1 MLIRP
6 RHNDFKIIGLYTGKV
21 VIGLAMLMTVPLAM
35 ALSLGEW
42 SPAID
47 FLIAIGACLSFGLA
61 SEIACQTT
69 QDLRWSHGL
78 VIASFSWF
86 VATVLG
92 AIPHGLS
99 GHFGSFIDAMFDVM
113 SGYTTTGL
121 YLIQDLD
128 HISNS
133 LNMWRH
139 LLTYVGGQ
147 GIIVVALTFLFRGS
161 AGAYKMYVGEGKDER
176 LLPNVIRTAR
186 AIWLV
191 SLAYLAVGSLALW
204 IAGVAIGQS
213 PLRSLLHAMWVFMG
227 AWSTGGFAPQ
237 SYNTF
242 YYHSIAYEIICVIIM
257 VVGSFNFA
265 LHWSL
270 WTGRRSELWKD
281 IEIISFTATLTIA
294 MIIATAGLMQL
305 GVYTDSVALFRKMS
319 YQLFSGHTTTGF
331 GTIYSRTF
339 VRQWGPLAML
349 GVILAMAIGASACST
364 AGGFKGIRMG
374 ILVTAVI
381 QEIRRMILP
390 ESSHVVQ
397 KWHHITTRVL
407 DDATVRAAMLI
418 VLSYI
423 ATYSIGTLVGVF
435 YGYDL
440 MDSLFDAVSA
450 GSNTGLSCG
459 LTSPS
464 MPTAMKSVYI
474 LMMWAGRL
482 EFMSLFAL
490 TGYMVAWG
498 HGR

>member
-6 RHNDFKIIGLYTGKV
+6 RHNDFKLIGLYTGKII
-21 VIGLAMLMTVPLAM
+21 IGLALLMLIPLAM
-35 ALSLGEW
+35 ALAFGEW
-42 SPAID
+42 NPAID
-47 FLIAIGACLSFGLA
+47 FLIAIGACFSFGLM
-61 SEIACQTT
+61 SEIFCQTT
-69 QDLRWSHGL
+69 QDLKWPHGL

-86 VATVLG
+86 IATLLG
-92 AIPHGLS
+92 AIPHWLS
-99 GHFGSFIDAMFDVM
+99 GHFGSFIDALFDVM

-161 AGAYKMYVGEGKDER
+161 AGAYKLYVGEGKDER

-191 SLAYLAVGSLALW
+191 SLAYLVLGSLALW
-204 IAGVAIGQS
+204 ITGAAIGQS
-213 PLRSLLHAMWVFMG
+213 PLRSLLHAVWVFMG

-242 YYHSIAYEIICVIIM
+242 YYHSLAYEMICVIIF

-281 IEIISFTATLTIA
+281 IEMISFTATLTLA
-294 MIIATAGLMQL
+294 MIVATTGLMQL
-305 GVYTDSVALFRKMS
+305 GVYPETVALFRKMS

-331 GTIYSRTF
+331 STIYSRTF
-339 VRQWGPLAML
+339 VRQWGPLAMM
-349 GVILAMAIGASACST
+349 GVILAMAVGASACST

-374 ILVTAVI
+374 IIFTAVI

-423 ATYSIGTLVGVF
+423 AIYSIGTLVGVF

-482 EFMSLFAL
+482 EFMSIFAL
-490 TGYMVAWG
+490 AGYAVAWVR
-498 HGR
+498 GR

>member
-6 RHNDFKIIGLYTGKV
+6 RYNDFKIIGLYAGKV
-21 VIGLAMLMTVPLAM
+21 IIGLALLMIVPLVI
-35 ALSLGEW
+35 ALSFAEW
-42 SPAID
+42 NPAID
-47 FLIAIGACLSFGLA
+47 FAIAIGACLSFGLA
-61 SEIACQTT
+61 SEIICQTT
-69 QDLRWSHGL
+69 QEPKWSHGL

-86 VATVLG
+86 AAMVLG
-92 AIPHGLS
+92 AIPHWLS

-147 GIIVVALTFLFRGS
+147 GIIVVALTFLLRGS

-204 IAGVAIGQS
+204 ITGVAIGQS
-213 PLRSLLHAMWVFMG
+213 LSRSLLHAVWVFMG

-242 YYHSIAYEIICVIIM
+242 YYHSLAYEIICVIIF

-281 IEIISFTATLTIA
+281 IEMISFTATLTIA
-294 MIIATAGLMQL
+294 MIIATTGLMQL

-331 GTIYSRTF
+331 STIYSRTF

-374 ILVTAVI
+374 IIFTAVT

-423 ATYSIGTLVGVF
+423 ATYAIGTLVGVF
-435 YGYDL
+435 YGYGFI
-440 MDSLFDAVSA
+440 DSLFDAVST

-464 MPTAMKSVYI
+464 MPTAMKIIYI

-482 EFMSLFAL
+482 EFMSVFAL
-490 TGYMVAWG
+490 TGYVVAWVR
-498 HGR
+498 GR

>member
-6 RHNDFKIIGLYTGKV
+6 RHNDFKLIGLYTGKV
-21 VIGLAMLMTVPLAM
+21 IIGLALLMIVPLTVAV
-35 ALSLGEW
+35 AFGEW
-42 SPAID
+42 NPAID
-47 FLIAIGACLSFGLA
+47 FLTAIGACLSFGLA
-61 SEIACQTT
+61 SEILCQTP

-86 VATVLG
+86 VATLLG
-92 AIPHGLS
+92 AVPHWLS
-99 GHFGSFIDAMFDVM
+99 GHFGSFLDAMFDVM

-121 YLIQDLD
+121 FLIQDLD

-191 SLAYLAVGSLALW
+191 SLAYLVVGSLALW
-204 IAGVAIGQS
+204 ITGAAIGQS
-213 PLRSLLHAMWVFMG
+213 PLRSLLHAVWVFMG

-242 YYHSIAYEIICVIIM
+242 YYHSLAYEMICVIIF

-281 IEIISFTATLTIA
+281 IEMISFTATLTIS
-294 MIIATAGLMQL
+294 MIIATTGLMQL
-305 GVYTDSVALFRKMS
+305 GVYPDTVALFRKMF

-331 GTIYSRTF
+331 STIYSRTF

-349 GVILAMAIGASACST
+349 GVVLAMAIGASACST
-364 AGGFKGIRMG
+364 AGGFKGLRMG
-374 ILVTAVI
+374 IIFTAVI
-381 QEIRRMILP
+381 QDVRRMILP

-407 DDATVRAAMLI
+407 YDSTVRAAMMI
-418 VLSYI
+418 VLSYVGI
-423 ATYSIGTLVGVF
+423 YALGTLVGVL

-464 MPTAMKSVYI
+464 MPTVMKSVYI
-474 LMMWAGRL
+474 FMMWAGRL
-482 EFMSLFAL
+482 EFLSIFAL
-490 TGYMVAWG
+490 TGYVVALVR
-498 HGR
+498 GR

>member
-6 RHNDFKIIGLYTGKV
+6 RHNDFKIIGFYTSKV
-21 VIGLAMLMTVPLAM
+21 IIGLALLMTVPLAM
-35 ALSLGEW
+35 ALSFGEW
-42 SPAID
+42 NPAID
-47 FLIAIGACLSFGLA
+47 FALAIGACLSFGLA
-61 SEIACQTT
+61 AEIICQTT
-69 QDLRWSHGL
+69 REPKWSHGL

-92 AIPHGLS
+92 AIPHWLS

-147 GIIVVALTFLFRGS
+147 GIIVVALTFLLRGS

-204 IAGVAIGQS
+204 MTGFVMGQS
-213 PLRSLLHAMWVFMG
+213 PLRSLLHAVWVFMG

-242 YYHSIAYEIICVIIM
+242 YYHSLAYEIICVIIM

-265 LHWSL
+265 FHWAL

-281 IEIISFTATLTIA
+281 IEMISFTATLTIS
-294 MIIATAGLMQL
+294 MIIATTGLMQL
-305 GVYTDSVALFRKMS
+305 GVYSDSVALFRKMS

-374 ILVTAVI
+374 IIFTAVI

-390 ESSHVVQ
+390 ESSQVVQ

-407 DDATVRAAMLI
+407 DDATVRAATLI
-418 VLSYI
+418 VLFYI
-423 ATYSIGTLVGVF
+423 VNYALGTLVGVF
-435 YGYDL
+435 YGYDF

-459 LTSPS
+459 LTSPL
-464 MPTAMKSVYI
+464 MPTAMKCVYI

-490 TGYMVAWG
+490 AGYMVAWV

>member
-6 RHNDFKIIGLYTGKV
+6 RHNDFKIIGLYTGKII
-21 VIGLAMLMTVPLAM
+21 IGLALLMLVPLAM
-35 ALSLGEW
+35 ALVFGEW
-42 SPAID
+42 GPAVD

-61 SEIACQTT
+61 SEISCQTT
-69 QDLRWSHGL
+69 QDLKWSHGL

-86 VATVLG
+86 IATLLG
-92 AIPHGLS
+92 AIPHWLS
-99 GHFGSFIDAMFDVM
+99 GHFGSIIDAMFDVM

-191 SLAYLAVGSLALW
+191 SLAYLVVGSLALW
-204 IAGVAIGQS
+204 MTGVAIGQS
-213 PLRSLLHAMWVFMG
+213 PLRSLLHAVWVFMG

-242 YYHSIAYEIICVIIM
+242 YYHSIAYEIICVIIF

-281 IEIISFTATLTIA
+281 IEMISFTATLTIA
-294 MIIATAGLMQL
+294 MIVATTGLMQL
-305 GVYTDSVALFRKMS
+305 GVYTDTVALFRKMF

-331 GTIYSRTF
+331 STIYSRTF
-339 VRQWGPLAML
+339 VRQWGTLAML

-374 ILVTAVI
+374 VIFTAVI

-390 ESSHVVQ
+390 ESSRVVQ

-407 DDATVRAAMLI
+407 DDSTVRAAMLI

-423 ATYSIGTLVGVF
+423 AIYSIGTLAGVF
-435 YGYDL
+435 YGYGL
-440 MDSLFDAVSA
+440 LDSLFDAVSA

-464 MPTAMKSVYI
+464 MPTAMKNVYI

-482 EFMSLFAL
+482 EFLSVFAL
-490 TGYMVAWG
+490 TGYVIAWVR
-498 HGR
+498 GR

>member
-21 VIGLAMLMTVPLAM
+21 LIGLALLMIVPLAM
-35 ALSLGEW
+35 ALSFGEW
-42 SPAID
+42 NPAID
-47 FLIAIGACLSFGLA
+47 FAIAIGACLSFGLA
-61 SEIACQTT
+61 SEIICQTT
-69 QDLRWSHGL
+69 QEPKWSHGL
-78 VIASFSWF
+78 VIACFSWF
-86 VATVLG
+86 AATMLG
-92 AIPHGLS
+92 AIPHWLS
-99 GHFGSFIDAMFDVM
+99 GHFGSLIDALFDVM

-191 SLAYLAVGSLALW
+191 SLAYLVVGALALW
-204 IAGVAIGQS
+204 ITGVAIGQS
-213 PLRSLLHAMWVFMG
+213 PLRSLLHAIWVFMG

-242 YYHSIAYEIICVIIM
+242 YYHSLAYEIICVIIF

-281 IEIISFTATLTIA
+281 IEMISFTATLTVA
-294 MIIATAGLMQL
+294 MIVATAGLMQL

-331 GTIYSRTF
+331 STIYSRTF

-374 ILVTAVI
+374 IIFMAVI

-390 ESSHVVQ
+390 ETARIVQ

-407 DDATVRAAMLI
+407 DDSTVRAAMLI
-418 VLSYI
+418 VLSFI

-464 MPTAMKSVYI
+464 MPTGMKIVYI

-482 EFMSLFAL
+482 EFLSIFAL
-490 TGYMVAWG
+490 TGYVVALVR
-498 HGR
+498 GR

>member
-21 VIGLAMLMTVPLAM
+21 IIGLALLMIVPLAM
-35 ALSLGEW
+35 ALSFGEW
-42 SPAID
+42 NPAID
-47 FLIAIGACLSFGLA
+47 FAMAIGACLSFGLT
-61 SEIACQTT
+61 SEIFCQTT
-69 QDLRWSHGL
+69 QEPKWSHGL
-78 VIASFSWF
+78 VIASFTWF
-86 VATVLG
+86 AATVLG
-92 AIPHGLS
+92 AIPHWLS
-99 GHFGSFIDAMFDVM
+99 GHFGSFIDALFDVM

-191 SLAYLAVGSLALW
+191 SLAYLVAGSLALW
-204 IAGVAIGQS
+204 MTGAAIGQS
-213 PLRSLLHAMWVFMG
+213 PLRSLLHAVWVFMG

-242 YYHSIAYEIICVIIM
+242 YYHSLAYEIICVIIF

-281 IEIISFTATLTIA
+281 IEMISFTVTLTMA
-294 MIIATAGLMQL
+294 MIITTTGLMQL
-305 GVYTDSVALFRKMS
+305 GVYTDTVALFRKMF

-331 GTIYSRTF
+331 STIYSRTF

-374 ILVTAVI
+374 IIFTAMI
-381 QEIRRMILP
+381 QEVRRMILP
-390 ESSHVVQ
+390 ESSRVVQ

-407 DDATVRAAMLI
+407 DDSTVRAAMLI

-423 ATYSIGTLVGVF
+423 AIYSIGTLVGVF
-435 YGYDL
+435 YGYDF

-464 MPTAMKSVYI
+464 MPTGMKIVYI

-482 EFMSLFAL
+482 EFLSIFAL
-490 TGYMVAWG
+490 TGYVVALVR
-498 HGR
+498 GR

>member
-6 RHNDFKIIGLYTGKV
+6 RHNDFKIIVYYTGKV
-21 VIGLAMLMTVPLAM
+21 VIGLALLMTVPLAV
-35 ALSLGEW
+35 AIAFGEW
-42 SPAID
+42 NPAID
-47 FLIAIGACLSFGLA
+47 FLIAIGACMSIGLT
-61 SEIACQTT
+61 SEIFCETP

-86 VATVLG
+86 AATVLG
-92 AIPHGLS
+92 AIPHWLS
-99 GHFGSFIDAMFDVM
+99 RHFGSLTDAMFDVM

-139 LLTYVGGQ
+139 LLTYAGGQ
-147 GIIVVALTFLFRGS
+147 GIIVVALTFLLRGS

-191 SLAYLAVGSLALW
+191 SLSYLVVGSVALW
-204 IAGVAIGQS
+204 ITGVTIGQS
-213 PLRSLLHAMWVFMG
+213 PLRSLLHAVWVFMG

-242 YYHSIAYEIICVIIM
+242 YYHSLAYEVICAILF

-265 LHWSL
+265 LHWSV
-270 WTGRRSELWKD
+270 WTGRRSALWKD
-281 IEIISFTATLTIA
+281 IEMISFTATLTLA
-294 MIIATAGLMQL
+294 MIIATTGLMQL
-305 GVYTDSVALFRKMS
+305 GVYTDTAALFRKMF

-331 GTIYSRTF
+331 STIYSRAF
-339 VRQWGPLAML
+339 VRQWGPLAMM

-364 AGGFKGIRMG
+364 AGGVKGIRVG
-374 ILVTAVI
+374 VISAAIL

-390 ESSHVVQ
+390 EKARVVQ

-423 ATYSIGTLVGVF
+423 AIYSLGTIVGVY

-440 MDSLFDAVSA
+440 MDSLFDSVSA

-464 MPTAMKSVYI
+464 MPTTMKIVYI
-474 LMMWAGRL
+474 FMMWAGRL
-482 EFMSLFAL
+482 EFLSVFAL
-490 TGYMVAWG
+490 AGYVVALVK
-498 HGR
+498 GR

>member
-1 MLIRP
+1 
-6 RHNDFKIIGLYTGKV
+6 
-21 VIGLAMLMTVPLAM
+21 PLAM

-42 SPAID
+42 NPAID

-92 AIPHGLS
+92 AIPQGLS

-242 YYHSIAYEIICVIIM
+242 YYHSLAYEIICVIIM

-374 ILVTAVI
+374 ILVT
-381 QEIRRMILP
+381 
-390 ESSHVVQ
+390 
-397 KWHHITTRVL
+397 
-407 DDATVRAAMLI
+407 
-418 VLSYI
+418 
-423 ATYSIGTLVGVF
+423 
-435 YGYDL
+435 
-440 MDSLFDAVSA
+440 
-450 GSNTGLSCG
+450 
-459 LTSPS
+459 
-464 MPTAMKSVYI
+464 
-474 LMMWAGRL
+474 
-482 EFMSLFAL
+482 
-490 TGYMVAWG
+490 
-498 HGR
+498 